1 VPDHAIVNAM
11 LGALGEPIMS
21 STLLLPGDD
30 IPLTDVYEIEER
42 IGNDVDLII
51 AGDSAGITP
60 TTVVDLSS
68 GTIDVLRVGLGDVS
82 ALE

>member
-1 VPDHAIVNAM
+1 M
-11 LGALGEPIMS
+11 LESRGEPIMS

-42 IGNDVDLII
+42 IGNDVDLIL
-51 AGDSAGITP
+51 AGGSAGITP

-68 GTIDVLRVGLGDVS
+68 GTIDVLRVGLGAVS